1 MRESG
6 LLNPINQRF
15 YEKISTCFNTC
26 RSLLRHSCTGGTHK
40 VKKIMVDNIQKSTA
54 VKSLKAI
61 SKAGE
66 AADET
71 PNLQVLLEE
80 DFSKFT
86 AGSEAT
92 PDATNVTDATTG
104 YIADELTN
112 TPGWSGDGVFQAGG
126 CAYIGIVDEGTDNE
140 DTGFL
145 NTSTF
150 DGSGNGGYIV
160 VTFRARVAEEGATD
174 AVEFV
179 SIDEDDINESD
190 PMSGVVDYKQVAIT
204 DQWAEYEVE
213 LKSGAANASIQLYA
227 YQSPIYIDDIKV
239 AQTIKIDVPAPEA
252 LAATNVTPTSFTA
265 NWSAVEGATSYMLT
279 VFSFKTIKSDV
290 EEATVTEGFDGIVA
304 TGKKDKFIDTENSKL
319 PEGWTIS
326 VSDNG
331 TSREI
336 YASSGNYHSE
346 KIALAFDATG
356 DFIETPEAPAP
367 IKKFSFWV
375 KNQGAG
381 AGSILTVSGFNG
393 TEWIDLGELDFDD
406 VDSNFA
412 DFVDMDIDD
421 EGIVKLRLS
430 YTKEVGNCAID
441 DVSYTYGGVYNI
453 ATLLLEDKTVEGTSF
468 DVTGLTEGEKY
479 YYYVCAVNNGNIS
492 GDSNIVAVGEGS
504 VANIAADNAKIA
516 TTANGIEI
524 SLAEAAPVAV
534 YSVDGKCLYNAAS
547 GALSH
552 TVALNNHGVYFVKV
566 GNKTT
571 KVAR

>member
-1 MRESG
+1 M
-6 LLNPINQRF
+6 
-15 YEKISTCFNTC
+15 KK
-26 RSLLRHSCTGGTHK
+26 SLLVSTLAVAFCAIVALAGTHK
-40 VKKIMVDNIQKSTA
+40 VKKIMVDNIQKSTT
-54 VKSLKAI
+54 VKSLKSL

-66 AADET
+66 TADET

-92 PDATNVTDATTG
+92 PNATDVADATTG
-104 YIADELTN
+104 YIANELTN

-239 AQTIKIDVPAPEA
+239 VQTVKIDVPAPEA

-381 AGSILTVSGFNG
+381 AGSIITVSGFNG

-406 VDSNFA
+406 IDTNFA
-412 DFVDMDIDD
+412 DVVGMDVDE

-468 DVTGLTEGEKY
+468 DVTGLTEGEQY
-479 YYYVCAVNNGNIS
+479 YYYVCAVNNGNVS
-492 GDSNIVAVGEGS
+492 DDSNIVAVGEGS
-504 VANIAADNAKIA
+504 VDNIAAGNAKIA

-552 TVALNNHGVYFVKV
+552 IVALNNHGVYFVKV

>member
-1 MRESG
+1 M
-6 LLNPINQRF
+6 
-15 YEKISTCFNTC
+15 KK
-26 RSLLRHSCTGGTHK
+26 SLLVSTLAVAFCAIVALAGTHK
-40 VKKIMVDNIQKSTA
+40 VKKIMVDNIQKSTT
-54 VKSLKAI
+54 VKSLKSL
-61 SKAGE
+61 SKTGE

-92 PDATNVTDATTG
+92 PDATDVADATTG

-204 DQWAEYEVE
+204 DQWAKYEVE

-239 AQTIKIDVPAPEA
+239 VQTVKIDVPAPEA

-367 IKKFSFWV
+367 IKEFSFWL

-381 AGSILTVSGFNG
+381 AGSIITVSGFNG
-393 TEWIDLGELDFDD
+393 TEWIDLGELDFGDID
-406 VDSNFA
+406 TNFA
-412 DFVDMDIDD
+412 DVVGMDVDE

-468 DVTGLTEGEKY
+468 DVTGLTEGEQY

-504 VANIAADNAKIA
+504 VDNIAAGNAKIA

>member
-1 MRESG
+1 M
-6 LLNPINQRF
+6 
-15 YEKISTCFNTC
+15 KK
-26 RSLLRHSCTGGTHK
+26 SLLVSTLAVAFCAIVALAGTHK
-40 VKKIMVDNIQKSTA
+40 VKKIMVDNIQKSTT
-54 VKSLKAI
+54 VKSLKSL

-66 AADET
+66 TADET

-92 PDATNVTDATTG
+92 PDATDVADATTG

-239 AQTIKIDVPAPEA
+239 VQTVKIDVPAPEA

-381 AGSILTVSGFNG
+381 AGSIITVSGFNG

-406 VDSNFA
+406 IDTNFA
-412 DFVDMDIDD
+412 DVVGMDVDE
-421 EGIVKLRLS
+421 EGIVILRLS

-468 DVTGLTEGEKY
+468 DVTGLTEGEQY
-479 YYYVCAVNNGNIS
+479 YYYVCAVNNGNVS
-492 GDSNIVAVGEGS
+492 DDSNIVAVGEGS
-504 VANIAADNAKIA
+504 VDNIAAGNAKIA

-534 YSVDGKCLYNAAS
+534 YSVDGKCLYNATS

>member
-1 MRESG
+1 M
-6 LLNPINQRF
+6 
-15 YEKISTCFNTC
+15 KK
-26 RSLLRHSCTGGTHK
+26 SLLVSTLAVAFCAIVALAGTHK
-40 VKKIMVDNIQKSTA
+40 VKKIMVDNIQKSTT
-54 VKSLKAI
+54 VKSLKSL

-92 PDATNVTDATTG
+92 PDATDVADATTG

-239 AQTIKIDVPAPEA
+239 VQTVKIDVPAPEA

-381 AGSILTVSGFNG
+381 AGSIITVSGFNG

-406 VDSNFA
+406 IDTNFA
-412 DFVDMDIDD
+412 DVVGMDVDE

-468 DVTGLTEGEKY
+468 DVTGLTEGEQY
-479 YYYVCAVNNGNIS
+479 YYYVWAVNNGNIS
-492 GDSNIVAVGEGS
+492 GDSNIVAVGKGS
-504 VANIAADNAKIA
+504 VDNIAAGNAKIA

-534 YSVDGKCLYNAAS
+534 YSVDGKCLYNATS

>member
-1 MRESG
+1 M
-6 LLNPINQRF
+6 
-15 YEKISTCFNTC
+15 KK
-26 RSLLRHSCTGGTHK
+26 SLLVSTLAVAFCAIVALAGTHK
-40 VKKIMVDNIQKSTA
+40 VKKIMVDNIQKSTT
-54 VKSLKAI
+54 VKSLESL

-66 AADET
+66 TADET

-92 PDATNVTDATTG
+92 PDATDVADATTG

-213 LKSGAANASIQLYA
+213 LKSGAANASIQLYG

-239 AQTIKIDVPAPEA
+239 TQTVKIDVPAPEA

-381 AGSILTVSGFNG
+381 AGSIITVSGFNG

-406 VDSNFA
+406 IDTNFA
-412 DFVDMDIDD
+412 DVVGMDVDE

-468 DVTGLTEGEKY
+468 DVTGLTEGEQY

-492 GDSNIVAVGEGS
+492 GDSNIVAVGKGS
-504 VANIAADNAKIA
+504 VDNIAAGNAKIA

>member
-1 MRESG
+1 M
-6 LLNPINQRF
+6 
-15 YEKISTCFNTC
+15 KK
-26 RSLLRHSCTGGTHK
+26 SLLVSTLAVAVCAVVALAGTHK
-40 VKKIMVDNIQKSTA
+40 VKKFTVDNIQKATT
-54 VKSLKAI
+54 VKTLKAI

-92 PDATNVTDATTG
+92 PDATDVADATTG

-126 CAYIGIVDEGTDNE
+126 CAYIGIVDEGTDDE

-190 PMSGVVDYKQVAIT
+190 PMSGVVDYNQVAIT

-239 AQTIKIDVPAPEA
+239 AQTVKIDVPAPEA

-265 NWSAVEGATSYMLT
+265 NWSAVEGATSYLLT
-279 VFSFKTIKSDV
+279 VFSFKTITSDV

-326 VSDNG
+326 VSENG

-367 IKKFSFWV
+367 IKNFSFWV

-381 AGSILTVSGFNG
+381 AGSIITVSGFNG
-393 TEWIDLGELDFDD
+393 TEWIDLGELDFGD
-406 VDSNFA
+406 VDSNLA

-504 VANIAADNAKIA
+504 VANIAAGNAKIA

-534 YSVDGKCLYNAAS
+534 YSVDGKCLYNAVS

>member
-1 MRESG
+1 M
-6 LLNPINQRF
+6 
-15 YEKISTCFNTC
+15 KK
-26 RSLLRHSCTGGTHK
+26 SLLVSTLAVAVCAVVALAGTHK
-40 VKKIMVDNIQKSTA
+40 VEKFTVDNIQKATT
-54 VKSLKAI
+54 VKTLKAI

-71 PNLQVLLEE
+71 QNLQVLLEE

-86 AGSEAT
+86 AGSETT
-92 PDATNVTDATTG
+92 PDATDVTDATTG

-112 TPGWSGDGVFQAGG
+112 TPGWSGNGVFQAGG
-126 CAYIGIVDEGTDNE
+126 CAYIGIVDEGTDDE

-145 NTSTF
+145 ISSTF

-190 PMSGVVDYKQVAIT
+190 PMSGVVDYNQVAIT

-239 AQTIKIDVPAPEA
+239 AQTVKIDVPAPEA

-265 NWSAVEGATSYMLT
+265 NWSAVEGATSYLLT

-326 VSDNG
+326 VSENG

-381 AGSILTVSGFNG
+381 AGSIITVSGFNG
-393 TEWIDLGELDFDD
+393 TEWIDLGELDFGD
-406 VDSNFA
+406 VDSNLA

-468 DVTGLTEGEKY
+468 DVTGLTEGEQY

-504 VANIAADNAKIA
+504 VANIAAGNAKIA

-524 SLAEAAPVAV
+524 SLAEAAPVTV

>member
-1 MRESG
+1 M
-6 LLNPINQRF
+6 
-15 YEKISTCFNTC
+15 KK
-26 RSLLRHSCTGGTHK
+26 SLLVSTLAVAFCAIVALAGTHK
-40 VKKIMVDNIQKSTA
+40 VKKIMVDNIQKSTT
-54 VKSLKAI
+54 VKSLKSL

-92 PDATNVTDATTG
+92 PDATDVADATTG

-112 TPGWSGDGVFQAGG
+112 TPGWSGSGVFQAGG

-174 AVEFV
+174 AVDFI

-190 PMSGVVDYKQVAIT
+190 PMSGVVDYNQVAIT
-204 DQWAEYEVE
+204 DQWAEYEVK
-213 LKSGAANASIQLYA
+213 LKSGVANASIQLYA

-239 AQTIKIDVPAPEA
+239 AQTVKINVPAPEA

-381 AGSILTVSGFNG
+381 AGSIITVSGFNG
-393 TEWIDLGELDFDD
+393 TEWIDLGELNFAD

-412 DFVDMDIDD
+412 DFVDLDIDD

-468 DVTGLTEGEKY
+468 DVTGLTEGEQY

-492 GDSNIVAVGEGS
+492 CDSNIVAVGEGS
-504 VANIAADNAKIA
+504 VDNIAAGNAKIA

-552 TVALNNHGVYFVKV
+552 IVALNNHGVYFVKV

>member
-1 MRESG
+1 M
-6 LLNPINQRF
+6 
-15 YEKISTCFNTC
+15 KK
-26 RSLLRHSCTGGTHK
+26 SLLVSTLAVAFCAIVALAGTHK
-40 VKKIMVDNIQKSTA
+40 VKKIMVDNIQKSTT
-54 VKSLKAI
+54 VKSLKSL

-92 PDATNVTDATTG
+92 PDATDVADATTE

-239 AQTIKIDVPAPEA
+239 VQTVKIDVPAPEA

-356 DFIETPEAPAP
+356 DFIETPEAPAEKP
-367 IKKFSFWV
+367 RSRRNRRRLTERRTARPAAALDVALLRANLEREAARMVQHHADRQRGLRLDKRLHVVLHAAVDPQRLELGQVLRDRIVETDLPLLDELRNRHAAEALRLRTLHERIVQRNRTLRARVGIADAVDLLSPV
-375 KNQGAG
+375 VVDDRNRARQ
-381 AGSILTVSGFNG
+381 LTV
-393 TEWIDLGELDFDD
+393 LDIRLEH
-406 VDSNFA
+406 VA
-412 DFVDMDIDD
+412 D
-421 EGIVKLRLS
+421 
-430 YTKEVGNCAID
+430 
-441 DVSYTYGGVYNI
+441 
-453 ATLLLEDKTVEGTSF
+453 
-468 DVTGLTEGEKY
+468 
-479 YYYVCAVNNGNIS
+479 
-492 GDSNIVAVGEGS
+492 
-504 VANIAADNAKIA
+504 
-516 TTANGIEI
+516 
-524 SLAEAAPVAV
+524 
-534 YSVDGKCLYNAAS
+534 
-547 GALSH
+547 H
-552 TVALNNHGVYFVKV
+552 TRGRIQH
-566 GNKTT
+566 
-571 KVAR
+571 RRHRSERE

>member
-1 MRESG
+1 MA
-6 LLNPINQRF
+6 
-15 YEKISTCFNTC
+15 
-26 RSLLRHSCTGGTHK
+26 GTHK
-40 VKKIMVDNIQKSTA
+40 VKKIMVDNIQKSTT
-54 VKSLKAI
+54 VKSLKSL

-80 DFSKFT
+80 GFSKFT

-92 PDATNVTDATTG
+92 PDATDVADATTG

-112 TPGWSGDGVFQAGG
+112 TPGWSGSGVFQAGG

-239 AQTIKIDVPAPEA
+239 VQTVKIDVPAPEA

-265 NWSAVEGATSYMLT
+265 NWSAVEGAISYMLT

-381 AGSILTVSGFNG
+381 AGSIITVSGFNG
-393 TEWIDLGELDFDD
+393 TEWIDLGKLNFADF
-406 VDSNFA
+406 DSNFA
-412 DFVDMDIDD
+412 DFVDLDIDD

-441 DVSYTYGGVYNI
+441 DVSYTYGSVYNI

-468 DVTGLTEGEKY
+468 DVTGLTEGEQY

-504 VANIAADNAKIA
+504 VDNIAAGNAKIA

>member
-1 MRESG
+1 M
-6 LLNPINQRF
+6 
-15 YEKISTCFNTC
+15 KK
-26 RSLLRHSCTGGTHK
+26 SLLVSTLAVAFCAIVALAGTHK
-40 VKKIMVDNIQKSTA
+40 VKKIMVDNIQKSTT
-54 VKSLKAI
+54 VKSLKSL

-92 PDATNVTDATTG
+92 PDATDVADATTG

-145 NTSTF
+145 NSSTF

-190 PMSGVVDYKQVAIT
+190 PMSGIVDYKQVAIT

-239 AQTIKIDVPAPEA
+239 TQTVKIDVPAPEA

-381 AGSILTVSGFNG
+381 AGSIITVSGFNG
-393 TEWIDLGELDFDD
+393 TEWIDLGKLNFGDIDT
-406 VDSNFA
+406 NFA
-412 DFVDMDIDD
+412 DVVGMDVDE

-479 YYYVCAVNNGNIS
+479 YYYVCAVNNGNVS
-492 GDSNIVAVGEGS
+492 DDSNIVAVGEGS
-504 VANIAADNAKIA
+504 VDNIAAGNAKIA

-534 YSVDGKCLYNAAS
+534 YSVDGKCLYNATS

>member
-1 MRESG
+1 M
-6 LLNPINQRF
+6 
-15 YEKISTCFNTC
+15 KK
-26 RSLLRHSCTGGTHK
+26 SLLVSTLAVAFCAIVALAGTHK
-40 VKKIMVDNIQKSTA
+40 VKKIMVDNIQKSTT
-54 VKSLKAI
+54 VKSLKSL

-66 AADET
+66 TADET

-92 PDATNVTDATTG
+92 PDATNVANATTG

-213 LKSGAANASIQLYA
+213 LKSGVANASIQLYA

-239 AQTIKIDVPAPEA
+239 AQTVKIDVPAPEA

-381 AGSILTVSGFNG
+381 AGSIITVSGFNG

-406 VDSNFA
+406 IDTNFA
-412 DFVDMDIDD
+412 DVVGMDVDE

-468 DVTGLTEGEKY
+468 DVTGLTEGEQY

-504 VANIAADNAKIA
+504 VDNIAAGNAKIA

-552 TVALNNHGVYFVKV
+552 IVALNNHGVYFVKV

>member
-1 MRESG
+1 M
-6 LLNPINQRF
+6 
-15 YEKISTCFNTC
+15 KK
-26 RSLLRHSCTGGTHK
+26 SLLVSTLAVAFCAIVALAGTHK
-40 VKKIMVDNIQKSTA
+40 VKKIMVDNIQKSTT

-66 AADET
+66 AANET

-92 PDATNVTDATTG
+92 PDATNVADATTG

-239 AQTIKIDVPAPEA
+239 TQTVKIDVPAPEA

-381 AGSILTVSGFNG
+381 AGSIITVSGFNG
-393 TEWIDLGELDFDD
+393 TEWIDLGKLNFAD

-412 DFVDMDIDD
+412 DFVDLDIDD

-468 DVTGLTEGEKY
+468 DVTGLTEGEQY
-479 YYYVCAVNNGNIS
+479 YYYVCAVNNDNIS

-504 VANIAADNAKIA
+504 VDNIAAGNAKIA

>member
-1 MRESG
+1 M
-6 LLNPINQRF
+6 
-15 YEKISTCFNTC
+15 KK
-26 RSLLRHSCTGGTHK
+26 SLLVSTLAVAFCAIVALAGTHK

-92 PDATNVTDATTG
+92 PDATDVADATTG

-150 DGSGNGGYIV
+150 DGSGNGEYIV

-174 AVEFV
+174 AIEFV

-239 AQTIKIDVPAPEA
+239 AQTVKIDVPAPKA

-381 AGSILTVSGFNG
+381 AGSIITVSGFNG
-393 TEWIDLGELDFDD
+393 TEWIDLGKLNFAD

-412 DFVDMDIDD
+412 DFVDLDIDD

-468 DVTGLTEGEKY
+468 DVTGLTEGEQY
-479 YYYVCAVNNGNIS
+479 YYYVCAVNNGNVS
-492 GDSNIVAVGEGS
+492 DDSNIVAVGEGS
-504 VANIAADNAKIA
+504 VDNIAAGNAKIA

-552 TVALNNHGVYFVKV
+552 IVALNNHGVYFVKV

>member
-1 MRESG
+1 M
-6 LLNPINQRF
+6 
-15 YEKISTCFNTC
+15 KK
-26 RSLLRHSCTGGTHK
+26 SLLVSTLAVAFCAIVALAGTHK
-40 VKKIMVDNIQKSTA
+40 VKKIMVDNIQKSTT
-54 VKSLKAI
+54 VKSLKSL

-92 PDATNVTDATTG
+92 PDATDVADATTG

-150 DGSGNGGYIV
+150 DGSGNGRYIV

-239 AQTIKIDVPAPEA
+239 TQTVKIDVPAPEA

-381 AGSILTVSGFNG
+381 AGSIITVSGFNG

-406 VDSNFA
+406 IDTNFA
-412 DFVDMDIDD
+412 DVVGMDVDE

-468 DVTGLTEGEKY
+468 DVTGLTEGEQY

-504 VANIAADNAKIA
+504 VDNIAAGNAKIA

>member
-1 MRESG
+1 M
-6 LLNPINQRF
+6 
-15 YEKISTCFNTC
+15 KK
-26 RSLLRHSCTGGTHK
+26 SLLVSTLAVAFCAIVALAGTHK
-40 VKKIMVDNIQKSTA
+40 VKKIMVDNIQKSTT
-54 VKSLKAI
+54 VKSLKSL

-80 DFSKFT
+80 DFSKST

-92 PDATNVTDATTG
+92 PDATDVADATTG

-145 NTSTF
+145 NSSTF

-204 DQWAEYEVE
+204 DQWAKYEVE

-239 AQTIKIDVPAPEA
+239 VQTVKIDVPAPEA

-367 IKKFSFWV
+367 IKKFSFWL

-381 AGSILTVSGFNG
+381 AGSIITVSGFNG
-393 TEWIDLGELDFDD
+393 TEWIDLGKLNFAD

-412 DFVDMDIDD
+412 DFVDLDIDD

-468 DVTGLTEGEKY
+468 DVTGLTEGEQY

-504 VANIAADNAKIA
+504 VDNIAAGNAKIA

-534 YSVDGKCLYNAAS
+534 YSVDGKCQYNAAS

-552 TVALNNHGVYFVKV
+552 IVALNNHGVYFVKV

>member
-1 MRESG
+1 M
-6 LLNPINQRF
+6 
-15 YEKISTCFNTC
+15 KK
-26 RSLLRHSCTGGTHK
+26 SLLVSTLAVAFCAIVALAGTHK
-40 VKKIMVDNIQKSTA
+40 VKKIMVDNIQKSTT
-54 VKSLKAI
+54 VKSLKSL

-92 PDATNVTDATTG
+92 PDATNVADATTG

-150 DGSGNGGYIV
+150 DGSSNGGYIV

-239 AQTIKIDVPAPEA
+239 TQTVKIDVPAPEA

-381 AGSILTVSGFNG
+381 AGSIITVSGFNG
-393 TEWIDLGELDFDD
+393 TEWIDLGKLNFAD

-412 DFVDMDIDD
+412 GVVDLDIDD

-468 DVTGLTEGEKY
+468 DVTGLTEGEQY

-504 VANIAADNAKIA
+504 VDNIAAGNAKIA

>member
-1 MRESG
+1 M
-6 LLNPINQRF
+6 
-15 YEKISTCFNTC
+15 KK
-26 RSLLRHSCTGGTHK
+26 SLLVSTLAVAFCAIVALAGTHK
-40 VKKIMVDNIQKSTA
+40 VKKIMVDNIQKSTT
-54 VKSLKAI
+54 VKSLKSL

-92 PDATNVTDATTG
+92 PDATDVADATTG

-112 TPGWSGDGVFQAGG
+112 TPGWSVDGVFQAGG

-140 DTGFL
+140 DTGSQLIDIRRFGQRR
-145 NTSTF
+145 N
-150 DGSGNGGYIV
+150 IV

-239 AQTIKIDVPAPEA
+239 TQTVKIDVPAPEA

-367 IKKFSFWV
+367 IKKFSFWL

-381 AGSILTVSGFNG
+381 AGSIITVSGFNG
-393 TEWIDLGELDFDD
+393 TEWIDLGELDFGDID
-406 VDSNFA
+406 TNFA
-412 DFVDMDIDD
+412 DVVGMDVDE

-441 DVSYTYGGVYNI
+441 DVSYTYGGVHNI

-468 DVTGLTEGEKY
+468 DVTGLTEGEQY

-504 VANIAADNAKIA
+504 VDNIAAGNAKIA

-552 TVALNNHGVYFVKV
+552 IVALNNHGVYFVKV

>member
-1 MRESG
+1 M
-6 LLNPINQRF
+6 
-15 YEKISTCFNTC
+15 KK
-26 RSLLRHSCTGGTHK
+26 SLLVSTLAVAFCAIVALAGTHK
-40 VKKIMVDNIQKSTA
+40 VKKIMVDNIQKSTT
-54 VKSLKAI
+54 VKSLKSL

-92 PDATNVTDATTG
+92 PDATDVADATTG

-112 TPGWSGDGVFQAGG
+112 TPGWSGDGVFQAGR

-239 AQTIKIDVPAPEA
+239 VQTVKIDVPAPEA

-381 AGSILTVSGFNG
+381 AGSIITVSGFNG
-393 TEWIDLGELDFDD
+393 TEWIDLGELDFGDID
-406 VDSNFA
+406 TNFA
-412 DFVDMDIDD
+412 DVVGMDVDE

-468 DVTGLTEGEKY
+468 DVTGLTEGEQY

-504 VANIAADNAKIA
+504 VDNIAAGNAKIA

-534 YSVDGKCLYNAAS
+534 YSVDGKCLYNTAS

>member
-1 MRESG
+1 M
-6 LLNPINQRF
+6 
-15 YEKISTCFNTC
+15 KK
-26 RSLLRHSCTGGTHK
+26 SLLVSTLAVAFCAIVALAGTHK

-54 VKSLKAI
+54 VKSLKSL

-66 AADET
+66 TADET

-92 PDATNVTDATTG
+92 PDATDVADATTG

-239 AQTIKIDVPAPEA
+239 VQTVKIDVPAPEA

-381 AGSILTVSGFNG
+381 AGSIITVSGFNG

-406 VDSNFA
+406 IDTNFA
-412 DFVDMDIDD
+412 DVVGMDVDE
-421 EGIVKLRLS
+421 EGIVILRLS

-468 DVTGLTEGEKY
+468 DVTGLTEGEQY
-479 YYYVCAVNNGNIS
+479 YYYVCAVNNGNVS
-492 GDSNIVAVGEGS
+492 DDSNIVAVGEGS
-504 VANIAADNAKIA
+504 VDNIAAGNAKIA

-534 YSVDGKCLYNAAS
+534 YSVDGKCLYNATS

>member
-1 MRESG
+1 M
-6 LLNPINQRF
+6 
-15 YEKISTCFNTC
+15 KK
-26 RSLLRHSCTGGTHK
+26 SLLVSTLAVAFCAIVALAGTHK
-40 VKKIMVDNIQKSTA
+40 VKKIMVDNIQKSTT
-54 VKSLKAI
+54 VKSLKSL

-92 PDATNVTDATTG
+92 PDATDVADATTG

-140 DTGFL
+140 DTGFP
-145 NTSTF
+145 NSSTF

-239 AQTIKIDVPAPEA
+239 TQTVKIDVPAPEA

-381 AGSILTVSGFNG
+381 AGSIITVSGFNG
-393 TEWIDLGELDFDD
+393 TEWIDLGKLNFAD

-412 DFVDMDIDD
+412 DFVDLDIDD

-430 YTKEVGNCAID
+430 YAKEVGNCAID

-468 DVTGLTEGEKY
+468 DVTGLTEGEQY

-492 GDSNIVAVGEGS
+492 GDSNIVAVGKGS
-504 VANIAADNAKIA
+504 VDNIAAGNAKIA

>member
-1 MRESG
+1 M
-6 LLNPINQRF
+6 
-15 YEKISTCFNTC
+15 KK
-26 RSLLRHSCTGGTHK
+26 SLLVSTLAVAFCAIVALAGTHK
-40 VKKIMVDNIQKSTA
+40 VKKIMVDNIQKSTT
-54 VKSLKAI
+54 VKSLKSL

-92 PDATNVTDATTG
+92 PDATDVADATTG

-239 AQTIKIDVPAPEA
+239 VQTVKIDVPAPEA

-381 AGSILTVSGFNG
+381 AGSIITVSGFNG

-406 VDSNFA
+406 IDTNFA
-412 DFVDMDIDD
+412 DVVGMDVDE

-468 DVTGLTEGEKY
+468 DVTGLTEGEQY
-479 YYYVCAVNNGNIS
+479 YYYVCAVNNGNVS
-492 GDSNIVAVGEGS
+492 DDSNIVAVGEGS
-504 VANIAADNAKIA
+504 VDNIAAGNAKIA

-552 TVALNNHGVYFVKV
+552 IVALNNHGVYFVKV

>member
-1 MRESG
+1 M
-6 LLNPINQRF
+6 
-15 YEKISTCFNTC
+15 
-26 RSLLRHSCTGGTHK
+26 
-40 VKKIMVDNIQKSTA
+40 A
-54 VKSLKAI
+54 
-61 SKAGE
+61 
-66 AADET
+66 
-71 PNLQVLLEE
+71 
-80 DFSKFT
+80 
-86 AGSEAT
+86 
-92 PDATNVTDATTG
+92 DATTG
-104 YIADELTN
+104 YIADKLTN

-190 PMSGVVDYKQVAIT
+190 PMSGIVDYKQVAIT

-239 AQTIKIDVPAPEA
+239 VQTVKIDVPAPEA

-367 IKKFSFWV
+367 IKKFSFWL

-381 AGSILTVSGFNG
+381 AGSIITVSGFNG
-393 TEWIDLGELDFDD
+393 TEWIDLGELNFAD

-412 DFVDMDIDD
+412 DFVDLDIDD

-468 DVTGLTEGEKY
+468 DVTGLTEGEQY

-504 VANIAADNAKIA
+504 VDNIAAGNA

-547 GALSH
+547 GVLSH
-552 TVALNNHGVYFVKV
+552 IVALNNHGVYFVKV

>member
-1 MRESG
+1 M
-6 LLNPINQRF
+6 
-15 YEKISTCFNTC
+15 KK
-26 RSLLRHSCTGGTHK
+26 SLLVSTLAVAFCAIVALAGTHK
-40 VKKIMVDNIQKSTA
+40 VRKITVDNIQKSTT
-54 VKSLKAI
+54 VKSLKSL

-92 PDATNVTDATTG
+92 PDATDVADATTG

-179 SIDEDDINESD
+179 SIDEDDI
-190 PMSGVVDYKQVAIT
+190 
-204 DQWAEYEVE
+204 
-213 LKSGAANASIQLYA
+213 
-227 YQSPIYIDDIKV
+227 KV
-239 AQTIKIDVPAPEA
+239 TQTVKIDVPAPKA

-381 AGSILTVSGFNG
+381 AGSIITVSGFNG
-393 TEWIDLGELDFDD
+393 TEWIDLGELNFAD

-412 DFVDMDIDD
+412 DFVDLDIDD

-479 YYYVCAVNNGNIS
+479 YYYVCAVNNGNVS

-504 VANIAADNAKIA
+504 VDNIAAGNANIA
-516 TTANGIEI
+516 TTANGFEI

-552 TVALNNHGVYFVKV
+552 TVALDNHGIYLVKV

>member
-1 MRESG
+1 M
-6 LLNPINQRF
+6 
-15 YEKISTCFNTC
+15 KK
-26 RSLLRHSCTGGTHK
+26 SLLVSTLAVAFCAIVALAGTHK
-40 VKKIMVDNIQKSTA
+40 VKKIMVDNIQKSTTA
-54 VKSLKAI
+54 KSLKAI

-92 PDATNVTDATTG
+92 PDATDVADATTG

-227 YQSPIYIDDIKV
+227 YQSTIYIDDIKV
-239 AQTIKIDVPAPEA
+239 TQTVKIDVPAPEA

-381 AGSILTVSGFNG
+381 AGSIITVSGFNG
-393 TEWIDLGELDFDD
+393 TEWIDLGKLNFGDIDT
-406 VDSNFA
+406 NFA
-412 DFVDMDIDD
+412 DVVGMDVDE

-479 YYYVCAVNNGNIS
+479 YYYVCAVNNGNVS
-492 GDSNIVAVGEGS
+492 DDSNIVAVGEGS
-504 VANIAADNAKIA
+504 VDNIAAGNAKIA

-534 YSVDGKCLYNAAS
+534 YSVDGKCLYNATS

>member
-1 MRESG
+1 M
-6 LLNPINQRF
+6 
-15 YEKISTCFNTC
+15 KK
-26 RSLLRHSCTGGTHK
+26 SLLVSTLAVAFCAIVALAGTHK
-40 VKKIMVDNIQKSTA
+40 VKKIMVDNIQKSTT
-54 VKSLKAI
+54 VKSLKSL

-92 PDATNVTDATTG
+92 PDATNVADATTG

-150 DGSGNGGYIV
+150 DGSGNDGYIV

-239 AQTIKIDVPAPEA
+239 VQTVKIDVPAPEA

-381 AGSILTVSGFNG
+381 AGSIITVSGFNG
-393 TEWIDLGELDFDD
+393 TEWIDLGELDFGDID
-406 VDSNFA
+406 TNFA
-412 DFVDMDIDD
+412 DVVGMDVDE

-468 DVTGLTEGEKY
+468 DVTGLTEGEQY

-504 VANIAADNAKIA
+504 VDNIAAGNAKIA

-566 GNKTT
+566 GNKTI

>member
-1 MRESG
+1 M
-6 LLNPINQRF
+6 
-15 YEKISTCFNTC
+15 KK
-26 RSLLRHSCTGGTHK
+26 SLLVSTLAVAFCAIVALAGTHK
-40 VKKIMVDNIQKSTA
+40 VKKIMVDNIQKSTT
-54 VKSLKAI
+54 VKSLKSL

-86 AGSEAT
+86 AGCEAT
-92 PDATNVTDATTG
+92 PDATDVADATTG
-104 YIADELTN
+104 YIANELTN

-126 CAYIGIVDEGTDNE
+126 SAYIGIVDEGTDNE

-150 DGSGNGGYIV
+150 DGSGNSGYIV

-239 AQTIKIDVPAPEA
+239 TQTVKIDVPAPEA

-381 AGSILTVSGFNG
+381 AGSIITVSGFNG
-393 TEWIDLGELDFDD
+393 TEWIDLGELNFAD

-412 DFVDMDIDD
+412 DFVDLDIDD

-468 DVTGLTEGEKY
+468 DVTGLTEGEQY

-504 VANIAADNAKIA
+504 VDNIAAGNAKIA

>member
-1 MRESG
+1 M
-6 LLNPINQRF
+6 
-15 YEKISTCFNTC
+15 KK
-26 RSLLRHSCTGGTHK
+26 SLLVSTLAVAFCAIVALAGTHK
-40 VKKIMVDNIQKSTA
+40 VKKIMVDNIQKSTT
-54 VKSLKAI
+54 VKSLESL

-66 AADET
+66 TADET

-92 PDATNVTDATTG
+92 PDATDVADATTG

-239 AQTIKIDVPAPEA
+239 VQTVKIDVPAPEA

-381 AGSILTVSGFNG
+381 AGSIITVSGFNG

-406 VDSNFA
+406 IDTNFA
-412 DFVDMDIDD
+412 DVVGMDVDE
-421 EGIVKLRLS
+421 EGIVILRLS

-468 DVTGLTEGEKY
+468 DVTGLTEGEQY
-479 YYYVCAVNNGNIS
+479 YYYVCAVNNGNVS
-492 GDSNIVAVGEGS
+492 DDSNIVAVGEGS
-504 VANIAADNAKIA
+504 VDNIAAGNAKIA

-534 YSVDGKCLYNAAS
+534 YSVDGKCLYNATS

>member
-1 MRESG
+1 
-6 LLNPINQRF
+6 
-15 YEKISTCFNTC
+15 
-26 RSLLRHSCTGGTHK
+26 
-40 VKKIMVDNIQKSTA
+40 MVDNIQKSTT

-92 PDATNVTDATTG
+92 PDVADATTG

-239 AQTIKIDVPAPEA
+239 TQTVKIDVPAPKA

-331 TSREI
+331 T
-336 YASSGNYHSE
+336 
-346 KIALAFDATG
+346 
-356 DFIETPEAPAP
+356 
-367 IKKFSFWV
+367 
-375 KNQGAG
+375 
-381 AGSILTVSGFNG
+381 
-393 TEWIDLGELDFDD
+393 EWIDLGKLNFAD

-412 DFVDMDIDD
+412 DFVDLDIDD

-468 DVTGLTEGEKY
+468 DVTGLTEGEQY

-504 VANIAADNAKIA
+504 VDNIAAGNANIA

-552 TVALNNHGVYFVKV
+552 TVALNNHGIYLVKV

>member
-1 MRESG
+1 M
-6 LLNPINQRF
+6 
-15 YEKISTCFNTC
+15 KK
-26 RSLLRHSCTGGTHK
+26 SLLVSTLAVAFCAIVALAGTNK
-40 VKKIMVDNIQKSTA
+40 VKKIMVDNIQKSTT
-54 VKSLKAI
+54 VKSLKSL

-92 PDATNVTDATTG
+92 PDATDVANATTG
-104 YIADELTN
+104 YIADELIN

-239 AQTIKIDVPAPEA
+239 TQTVKIDVPAPEA

-279 VFSFKTIKSDV
+279 VFSFRTIKSDV
-290 EEATVTEGFDGIVA
+290 EETTVTEGFDGIVA

-367 IKKFSFWV
+367 IKKFSFWL

-381 AGSILTVSGFNG
+381 AGSIITVSGFNG
-393 TEWIDLGELDFDD
+393 TEWIDLGKLDFGDID
-406 VDSNFA
+406 TNFA
-412 DFVDMDIDD
+412 DVVGMDVDE

-468 DVTGLTEGEKY
+468 DVTGLTEGEQY

-492 GDSNIVAVGEGS
+492 GDSNIVAVGKGS
-504 VANIAADNAKIA
+504 VDNIAAGNAKIA

-534 YSVDGKCLYNAAS
+534 YSVDGKCLYNATS

>member
-1 MRESG
+1 M
-6 LLNPINQRF
+6 
-15 YEKISTCFNTC
+15 KK
-26 RSLLRHSCTGGTHK
+26 SLLVSTLAVAVCAVVALAGTHK
-40 VKKIMVDNIQKSTA
+40 VKKFTVDNIQKATT
-54 VKSLKAI
+54 VKTLKAI

-92 PDATNVTDATTG
+92 PDATDVADATTG

-126 CAYIGIVDEGTDNE
+126 CAYIGIVDEGTDDE

-190 PMSGVVDYKQVAIT
+190 PMSGVVDYNQVAIT

-239 AQTIKIDVPAPEA
+239 AQTVKIDVPAPEA

-279 VFSFKTIKSDV
+279 VFSFKTITSDV

-326 VSDNG
+326 VSENG

-367 IKKFSFWV
+367 IKNFSFWV

-381 AGSILTVSGFNG
+381 AGSIITVSGFNG
-393 TEWIDLGELDFDD
+393 TEWIDLGELDFGD
-406 VDSNFA
+406 VDSNLA

-504 VANIAADNAKIA
+504 VANIAAGNAKIA

-524 SLAEAAPVAV
+524 SLVEAAPVAV

>member
-1 MRESG
+1 M
-6 LLNPINQRF
+6 
-15 YEKISTCFNTC
+15 KK
-26 RSLLRHSCTGGTHK
+26 SLLVSTLAVAFCAIVALAGTHK
-40 VKKIMVDNIQKSTA
+40 VKKIMVDNIQKSTT

-66 AADET
+66 ATDET

-92 PDATNVTDATTG
+92 PDATDVADATTG
-104 YIADELTN
+104 YIADKLTN

-160 VTFRARVAEEGATD
+160 VTFRARVTEEGATD

-190 PMSGVVDYKQVAIT
+190 PMSGVVDYNQVAIT
-204 DQWAEYEVE
+204 DQWAEYEVK

-239 AQTIKIDVPAPEA
+239 VQTVKIDVPAPEA

-367 IKKFSFWV
+367 IKKFSFWL

-381 AGSILTVSGFNG
+381 AGSIITVSGFNG
-393 TEWIDLGELDFDD
+393 TEWIDLGELNFAD

-412 DFVDMDIDD
+412 DFVDLDIDD

-468 DVTGLTEGEKY
+468 DVTGLTEGEQY

-504 VANIAADNAKIA
+504 VDNIAAGNAKIA

-552 TVALNNHGVYFVKV
+552 FVALNNHGVYFVKV

>member
-1 MRESG
+1 M
-6 LLNPINQRF
+6 
-15 YEKISTCFNTC
+15 KK
-26 RSLLRHSCTGGTHK
+26 SLLVSTLAVAFCAIVALAGTHK
-40 VKKIMVDNIQKSTA
+40 VKKFTVDNIQKSTT

-92 PDATNVTDATTG
+92 PDATNVADATTG

-239 AQTIKIDVPAPEA
+239 TQTVKIDVPAPEA

-265 NWSAVEGATSYMLT
+265 NWSAVEGATCYMLT

-381 AGSILTVSGFNG
+381 AGSIITVSGFNG
-393 TEWIDLGELDFDD
+393 TEWIDLGELDFGDID
-406 VDSNFA
+406 TNFA
-412 DFVDMDIDD
+412 DVVGIDVDE

-468 DVTGLTEGEKY
+468 DVTGLTEGEQY

-504 VANIAADNAKIA
+504 VDNIAAGNAKIA

-552 TVALNNHGVYFVKV
+552 IVALNNHGVYFVKV

>member
-1 MRESG
+1 M
-6 LLNPINQRF
+6 
-15 YEKISTCFNTC
+15 KK
-26 RSLLRHSCTGGTHK
+26 SLLVSTLAVAFCAIVALAGTHK
-40 VKKIMVDNIQKSTA
+40 VKKFTVDNIQKSTT

-92 PDATNVTDATTG
+92 PDATDVADATTG
-104 YIADELTN
+104 YIANELTN

-239 AQTIKIDVPAPEA
+239 VQTVKIDVPAPEA

-367 IKKFSFWV
+367 IKKFSFWL

-381 AGSILTVSGFNG
+381 AGSIITVSGFNG

-406 VDSNFA
+406 IDTNFA
-412 DFVDMDIDD
+412 DVVGMDVDE

-468 DVTGLTEGEKY
+468 DVTGLTEGEQY

-504 VANIAADNAKIA
+504 VDNIAAGNAKIA

-552 TVALNNHGVYFVKV
+552 IVALNNHGVYFVKV

>member
-1 MRESG
+1 M
-6 LLNPINQRF
+6 
-15 YEKISTCFNTC
+15 KK
-26 RSLLRHSCTGGTHK
+26 SLLVSTLAVAFCAIVALAGTHK
-40 VKKIMVDNIQKSTA
+40 VKKIMVDNIQKSTT
-54 VKSLKAI
+54 VKSLKSL

-92 PDATNVTDATTG
+92 PDATDVADATTG

-179 SIDEDDINESD
+179 SIDEDDINESY

-239 AQTIKIDVPAPEA
+239 TQTVKIDVPAPEA
-252 LAATNVTPTSFTA
+252 LAATNVIPTSFTA

-381 AGSILTVSGFNG
+381 AGSIITVSGFNG
-393 TEWIDLGELDFDD
+393 TEWIDLGKLNFAD

-412 DFVDMDIDD
+412 DFVDLDIDD

-430 YTKEVGNCAID
+430 YAKEVGNCAID

-468 DVTGLTEGEKY
+468 DVTGLTEGEQY

-492 GDSNIVAVGEGS
+492 GDSNIVAVGKGS
-504 VANIAADNAKIA
+504 VDNIAAGNAKIA

-534 YSVDGKCLYNAAS
+534 YSVDGKCLYNATS

>member
-1 MRESG
+1 M
-6 LLNPINQRF
+6 
-15 YEKISTCFNTC
+15 KK
-26 RSLLRHSCTGGTHK
+26 SLLVSTLAVAFCAIVALAGTHK
-40 VKKIMVDNIQKSTA
+40 VKKIMVDNIQKSTT
-54 VKSLKAI
+54 VKSLKSL

-92 PDATNVTDATTG
+92 PDATDVADATTG

-112 TPGWSGDGVFQAGG
+112 TPGWSGSGVFQAGG

-239 AQTIKIDVPAPEA
+239 VQTVKIDVPAPEA
-252 LAATNVTPTSFTA
+252 LAAT
-265 NWSAVEGATSYMLT
+265 
-279 VFSFKTIKSDV
+279 KTIKSDV

-381 AGSILTVSGFNG
+381 AGSIITVSGFNG
-393 TEWIDLGELDFDD
+393 TEWIDLGKLNFAD

-412 DFVDMDIDD
+412 GVVDLDIDD

-468 DVTGLTEGEKY
+468 DVTGLTEGEQY

-492 GDSNIVAVGEGS
+492 GDSNIVAVGKGS
-504 VANIAADNAKIA
+504 VDNIAAGNAKIA

-534 YSVDGKCLYNAAS
+534 YSVDGKCLYNATS

>member
-1 MRESG
+1 M
-6 LLNPINQRF
+6 
-15 YEKISTCFNTC
+15 KK
-26 RSLLRHSCTGGTHK
+26 SLLVSTLAVAFCAIVALAGTHK
-40 VKKIMVDNIQKSTA
+40 VKKIMVDNIQKSTT
-54 VKSLKAI
+54 VKSLKSL

-92 PDATNVTDATTG
+92 PDATDVADATTG

-239 AQTIKIDVPAPEA
+239 TQTVKIDVPAPEA

-381 AGSILTVSGFNG
+381 AGSIITVSGFNG
-393 TEWIDLGELDFDD
+393 TEWIDLGKLNFDD
-406 VDSNFA
+406 IDTNFA
-412 DFVDMDIDD
+412 DVVGMDVDE

-468 DVTGLTEGEKY
+468 DVTGLTEGEQY
-479 YYYVCAVNNGNIS
+479 YYYVCAVNNGNVS
-492 GDSNIVAVGEGS
+492 DDSNIVAVGEGS
-504 VANIAADNAKIA
+504 VDNIAAGNAKIA
-516 TTANGIEI
+516 TTANDIEI

>member
-1 MRESG
+1 
-6 LLNPINQRF
+6 
-15 YEKISTCFNTC
+15 
-26 RSLLRHSCTGGTHK
+26 
-40 VKKIMVDNIQKSTA
+40 MVDNIQKSTT
-54 VKSLKAI
+54 VKSLKSL

-92 PDATNVTDATTG
+92 PDATDVADATTG

-145 NTSTF
+145 NSSTF

-190 PMSGVVDYKQVAIT
+190 PMSGIVDYKQVAIT

-239 AQTIKIDVPAPEA
+239 TQTVKIDVPAPEA

-381 AGSILTVSGFNG
+381 AGSIITVSGFNG

-406 VDSNFA
+406 IDTNFA
-412 DFVDMDIDD
+412 DVVGMDVDE

-468 DVTGLTEGEKY
+468 DVTGLTEGEQY

-492 GDSNIVAVGEGS
+492 GDSNIVAVGKGS
-504 VANIAADNAKIA
+504 VDNIAAGNAKIA

-534 YSVDGKCLYNAAS
+534 YSVDGKCLYNATS

>member
-1 MRESG
+1 M
-6 LLNPINQRF
+6 
-15 YEKISTCFNTC
+15 KK
-26 RSLLRHSCTGGTHK
+26 SLLVSTLAVAFCAIVALAGTHK
-40 VKKIMVDNIQKSTA
+40 VKKIMVDNIQKSTT
-54 VKSLKAI
+54 VKSLKSL

-92 PDATNVTDATTG
+92 PDATDVADATTG

-145 NTSTF
+145 NSSTF

-239 AQTIKIDVPAPEA
+239 VQTVKIDVPAPEA

-304 TGKKDKFIDTENSKL
+304 TGKKDKYIDTENSKL

-381 AGSILTVSGFNG
+381 AGSIITVSGFNG

-406 VDSNFA
+406 IDTNFA
-412 DFVDMDIDD
+412 DVVGMDVDE

-468 DVTGLTEGEKY
+468 DVTGLTEGEQY
-479 YYYVCAVNNGNIS
+479 YYYVCAVNNGNVS
-492 GDSNIVAVGEGS
+492 DDSNIVAVGEGS
-504 VANIAADNAKIA
+504 VDNIAAGNAKIA

-534 YSVDGKCLYNAAS
+534 YSVDGKCLYNATS